1 MFKLSAFYHTT
12 PPLLVGRTKRR
23 VPKNVSRIEVDIG
36 PGGIDPDG
44 TKDETDVT
52 LHLLDGGNDSFATGA
67 TDGTALPVGIITTS
81 QARSPSSTTLGD
93 ESGGKRPRNAGRV

>member
-52 LHLLDGGNDSFATGA
+52 LHLLDGGNDSFHLPLERRM
-67 TDGTALPVGIITTS
+67 AL
-81 QARSPSSTTLGD
+81 RCLW
-93 ESGGKRPRNAGRV
+93 ES

>member
-44 TKDETDVT
+44 TKDEPDVT
-52 LHLLDGGNDSFATGA
+52 R
-67 TDGTALPVGIITTS
+67 
-81 QARSPSSTTLGD
+81 Q
-93 ESGGKRPRNAGRV
+93 

>member
-23 VPKNVSRIEVDIG
+23 VPTNVSRIEVDIG

-52 LHLLDGGNDSFATGA
+52 LCSMEAMPHLPLERQM
-67 TDGTALPVGIITTS
+67 AL
-81 QARSPSSTTLGD
+81 RCLW
-93 ESGGKRPRNAGRV
+93 ES